1 MTQLVDLTLNHEKA
15 ELLRE
20 VLDRT
25 IRDLR
30 YEISNTDRA
39 DFKRTLRSR
48 EVLLREMIEPLG
60 GMLPDSPLKP

>member
-1 MTQLVDLTLNHEKA
+1 MDISITDEQA

-30 YEISNTDRA
+30 YEIADTDRA
-39 DFKRTLRSR
+39 DFKRMLKAR
-48 EVLLREMIEPLG
+48 ESNLRELIAPLG
-60 GMLPDSPLKP
+60 GTLPDAPLKS